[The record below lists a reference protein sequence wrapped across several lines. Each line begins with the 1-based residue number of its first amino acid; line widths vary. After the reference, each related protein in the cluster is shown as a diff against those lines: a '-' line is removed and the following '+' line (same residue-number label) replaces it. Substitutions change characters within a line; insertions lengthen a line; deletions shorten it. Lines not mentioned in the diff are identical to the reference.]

1 MSLVRTPDSL
11 AAACADDI
19 YDGFSTYNFHFHIV
33 TQRAAARFA
42 ARDFAGTQRDAVQRI
57 ELYEQ
62 AVQRI
67 LVRLR
72 DRLGQQLRDRDLWR
86 DIKRRY
92 EDAIRPYLDR
102 EFTKTFFSSVTRRV
116 FETVGVDPQ
125 IEFIAIGEE
134 TVNENT
140 RYSSYRHYVA
150 RGSYWRVFHSVM
162 ADVRLDVAFGD
173 LTECVNYV
181 TGRVVEDCVRVGGNY
196 SIESV
201 DIIRQVFYRDNRA
214 YVIGRVNGIDYRL
227 PLVIAIANTDQGARI
242 DGVVTGEDGV
252 SIVFS
257 FSRSYIHADLDIVRH
272 AVAFL
277 RTLLPKKPVAE
288 LYTALGRAKQ
298 GKTERYRT
306 VFAHLQ
312 NTREKFTDW
321 AFDRGMV
328 MIVFAL
334 PSYPVVF
341 KIIRDRFAFP
351 KTTVRRDVLQAY
363 QLVFKHDRA
372 GRLIDAQEFRH
383 LKFHRERFEPELLDD
398 LLREA
403 ADVVHVEGDDI
414 VIEHLYIERRLVPLN
429 QYVREASREAA
440 RAAVIDY
447 GDAIADL
454 ASSNIFP
461 GDLLL
466 KNFGV
471 TRHGRVVFF
480 DYDEL
485 CLVTDCKFRDLP
497 QARTHEE
504 EMSSGAWFYVGENDV
519 FPEQFPEF
527 LGLEGELLDLFKS
540 HHHALLDAQ
549 YWRDLQQ
556 RLIKGQ
562 IVDLLPYTPRRA

>member
-1 MSLVRTPDSL
+1 MSDARAHEAL

-42 ARDFAGTQRDAVQRI
+42 ARDFSGTQRDAVQRI

-62 AVQRI
+62 AVQR
-67 LVRLR
+67 LL
-72 DRLGQQLRDRDLWR
+72 DRLAERLGDDLMDRHLWR
-86 DIKRRY
+86 TIKLRY
-92 EDAIRPYLDR
+92 EDLIRPYLDR

-116 FETVGVDPQ
+116 FRTVGVDPQ
-125 IEFIAIGEE
+125 VEFVAIGDE

-140 RYSSYRHYVA
+140 RYAAYRQYFA
-150 RGSYWRVFHSVM
+150 RGSYWAVFHEVM
-162 ADVRLDVAFGD
+162 RDIKLDVAFTD
-173 LTECVNYV
+173 LTSCVNYV
-181 TGRVVEDCVRVGGNY
+181 TTRAVHDCVQVGGNY
-196 SIESV
+196 SIVSV
-201 DIIRQVFYRDNRA
+201 DVVRQVFYRDNRA
-214 YVIGRVNGIDYRL
+214 YVIGRINGQDFQI
-227 PLVIAIANTDQGARI
+227 PLVIAIANTDAGARV
-242 DGVVTGEDGV
+242 DGVITGEDGV
-252 SIVFS
+252 SIIFS

-277 RTLLPKKPVAE
+277 HKMLPRKPVAE

-298 GKTERYRT
+298 GKTERYRN

-312 NTREKFTDW
+312 QTSEKFYD
-321 AFDRGMV
+321 AAVDRGMV

-341 KIIRDRFAFP
+341 KVIRDRFAYP
-351 KTTVRRDVLQAY
+351 KTTVRRDVLDAY
-363 QLVFKHDRA
+363 KLVFKHDRA

-383 LKFHRERFEPELLDD
+383 LKFRRERFDPELLDE
-398 LLREA
+398 LTREA
-403 ADVVHVEGDDI
+403 GDVIQVDEDNVI
-414 VIEHLYIERRLVPLN
+414 IEHLYVERKLVPLN
-429 QYVREASREAA
+429 QYVRQVSPQAA

-485 CLVTDCKFRDLP
+485 CLVTDCNFRDLP
-497 QARTHEE
+497 APRTHEE
-504 EMSSGAWFYVGENDV
+504 EMSAGAWFYVGEDDV

-527 LGLEGELLDLFKS
+527 LGLEGDLLDLFRT
-540 HHHALLDAQ
+540 HHHRLLDAQ
-549 YWRDLQQ
+549 YWRDLQAK
-556 RLIKGQ
+556 LHAGQ
-562 IVDLLPYTPRRA
+562 VVDLLPYTPREA